1 MLVSLALKALKA
13 LNSLPMLLA
22 ASAAAGLIKNL
33 MTIYLAQSQYSVF
46 IRM

>member
-1 MLVSLALKALKA
+1 MLRSLALKALKA

-22 ASAAAGLIKNL
+22 TSAAAGLIKKP
-33 MTIYLAQSQYSVF
+33 MTIYLAQSQYSAF